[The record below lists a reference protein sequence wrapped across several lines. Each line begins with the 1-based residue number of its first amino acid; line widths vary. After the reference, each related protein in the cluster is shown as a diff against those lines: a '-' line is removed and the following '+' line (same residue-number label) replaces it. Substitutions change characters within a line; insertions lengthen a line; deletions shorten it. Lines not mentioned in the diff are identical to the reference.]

1 VIKQIKIF
9 SALYE
14 WTLRW
19 AEHKF
24 APRILATL
32 TFCESI
38 FFPIP
43 PDVLL
48 APMVLAKPQQAWRL
62 ASLTTAASVVGGVVG
77 YVLGYMMFEPWIQ
90 PLIIELGYQA
100 RFDKVMTWFSEWG
113 IWVVFLAGFSPVPYK
128 LFTVS
133 AGFLQMAFLPF
144 LLASAISRG
153 LRFFLVAGLIRWGGA
168 AMEQK
173 LRQWI
178 DMLGWAIVIL
188 IIVAYLVTR

>member
-1 VIKQIKIF
+1 LKLF
-9 SALYE
+9 SKLYD

-24 APRILATL
+24 APRILAIL
-32 TFCESI
+32 TFAESV

-48 APMVLAKPQQAWRL
+48 APMVLAKPEKAWKF
-62 ASLTTAASVVGGVVG
+62 ATLTTIASVLGGMVGFA
-77 YVLGYMMFEPWIQ
+77 LGYFMFEPWIQ
-90 PLIIELGYQA
+90 PIIVEIGYQE
-100 RFDKVMTWFSEWG
+100 KLEKIMTWFEQWG
-113 IWVVFLAGFSPVPYK
+113 IWVVFLAGFSPIPYK

-144 LLASAISRG
+144 LLVSAVGRG
-153 LRFFLVAGLIRWGGA
+153 LRFFMVAGLIKWGGK
-168 AMEQK
+168 AMEKK

-178 DMLGWAIVIL
+178 DVLGWG
-188 IIVAYLVTR
+188 IVALIVVVYLFNR